1 MSAEVG
7 EPVQRM
13 TDLFANAADDR
24 RRAVAPLPERL
35 RPDDL
40 DLVMGQERLVGPGR
54 PLRRAIEEDRVGSMI
69 LFGPPGTGKTTIARI
84 VAIRTGST
92 FEELSAVDAGKAD
105 VRGVAERA
113 RNRLATDGRRT
124 ILFLDE
130 IHRFTKA
137 QQDALLPLAESGLII
152 LIGATTESPH
162 VGVIAPLLSRCT
174 LYELIP
180 LDADALGRV
189 LDRGA
194 SALTAT
200 VEADARAAMVRAAG
214 GDGRAALALL
224 EAAAAARETPN
235 ATIDVALVE
244 QVGRIPI
251 RYDREGDLH
260 YDAISAFI
268 KSLRG
273 SDPDAALWWMHTML
287 EGGED
292 PRYISRRLIVFASE
306 DVGNADPRGLPL
318 AVATAQAVQEIGMPE
333 GRIPLA
339 QCVTYLALAPKSN
352 AAYTAGDAARAA
364 VREYGTRVPP
374 DHLRD
379 GSHSGSRKLG
389 RGVGYRYPH
398 AAGGFVADQ
407 RHLPDELVH
416 LRFYEP
422 TAIGFETRLRDILG
436 ELRAK
441 RDKNPAIPSP
451 KEHSDD

>member
-1 MSAEVG
+1 MS
-7 EPVQRM
+7 
-13 TDLFANAADDR
+13 DLFASAADDHR
-24 RRAVAPLPERL
+24 RLVAPLPERL

-40 DLVMGQERLVGPGR
+40 DAMVGQADLIGPGR

-69 LFGPPGTGKTTIARI
+69 LFGPPGTGKTTLARI
-84 VAIRTGST
+84 VAARTGAS

-105 VRGVAERA
+105 VRAVTERA
-113 RNRLATDGRRT
+113 RDRLADGRRT

-137 QQDALLPLAESGLII
+137 QQDALLPLVESGLII

-162 VGVIAPLLSRCT
+162 VGVIAALLSRCT
-174 LYELIP
+174 LYELRS
-180 LDADALGRV
+180 LDDADLGAMVDRGADALGV
-189 LDRGA
+189 
-194 SALTAT
+194 ALEPA
-200 VEADARAAMVRAAG
+200 ARDAICRAAG
-214 GDGRAALALL
+214 GDGRASLSVL
-224 EAAAAARETPN
+224 EAAASARPAGDAPITEEL
-235 ATIDVALVE
+235 VA

-292 PRYISRRLIVFASE
+292 PRYVARRMIVFASE
-306 DVGNADPRGLPL
+306 DVGNADPRALPL
-318 AVATAQAVQEIGMPE
+318 AVATQQAVQEIGMPE

-339 QCVTYLALAPKSN
+339 QCATYLALAPKSN
-352 AAYTAGDAARAA
+352 AAYAAGDAARAA
-364 VREYGTRVPP
+364 VREHGTKLPP

-379 GSHSGSRKLG
+379 GSHSGAKALG

-398 AAGGFVADQ
+398 AEGGFVADQ
-407 RHLPDELVH
+407 RHLPEAVGH
-416 LRFYEP
+416 VRFYEP
-422 TAIGFETRLRDILG
+422 TELGFEARLRELLD
-436 ELRAK
+436 ELRRRRGDA
-441 RDKNPAIPSP
+441 
-451 KEHSDD
+451 

>member
-1 MSAEVG
+1 MS
-7 EPVQRM
+7 
-13 TDLFANAADDR
+13 DLFSTAADDR
-24 RRAVAPLPERL
+24 RRLVAPLPERL

-40 DLVMGQERLVGPGR
+40 DLVVGQESLVGPGR

-69 LFGPPGTGKTTIARI
+69 LFGPPGTGKTTLARI
-84 VAIRTGST
+84 VAARTGSS

-105 VRGVAERA
+105 VRAVTERA
-113 RNRLATDGRRT
+113 RDRLAGDGRRT

-137 QQDALLPLAESGLII
+137 QQDALLPLVESGLII

-162 VGVIAPLLSRCT
+162 VGVIAALLSRCT
-174 LYELIP
+174 LYELKS
-180 LDADALGRV
+180 LDPADLNRMI
-189 LDRGA
+189 DRGA
-194 SALTAT
+194 AALEVT
-200 VEADARAAMVRAAG
+200 VADDARDAIARAAG

-224 EAAAAARETPN
+224 EAATAAR
-235 ATIDVALVE
+235 ATATDAVDIELVA

-292 PRYISRRLIVFASE
+292 PRYVSRRLIVFASE
-306 DVGNADPRGLPL
+306 DVGNADPRALPL
-318 AVATAQAVQEIGMPE
+318 AVATAQAIQEIGMPE

-339 QCVTYLALAPKSN
+339 QCVTYLALSPKSN
-352 AAYTAGDAARAA
+352 AAYSAGDAARAA
-364 VREYGTRVPP
+364 VREYGTHIPP

-379 GSHSGSRKLG
+379 GSHSGSKALG
-389 RGVGYRYPH
+389 RGVGYKYPH

-407 RHLPDELVH
+407 RHLPEDLAH

-422 TAIGFETRLRDILG
+422 TTMGFEARLSEILS
-436 ELRAK
+436 ELRAQ
-441 RDKNPAIPSP
+441 REQQPAPP
-451 KEHSDD
+451 KAKD

>member
-1 MSAEVG
+1 MS
-7 EPVQRM
+7 
-13 TDLFANAADDR
+13 DLFSTAADDR
-24 RRAVAPLPERL
+24 RRLVAPLPERL

-40 DLVMGQERLVGPGR
+40 ELVVGQESLVGPGR

-69 LFGPPGTGKTTIARI
+69 LFGPPGTGKTTLARI
-84 VAIRTGST
+84 VAARTGSS

-105 VRGVAERA
+105 VRAVTERA
-113 RNRLATDGRRT
+113 RDRLAGDGRRT

-137 QQDALLPLAESGLII
+137 QQDALLPLVESGLII

-162 VGVIAPLLSRCT
+162 VGVIAALLSRCT
-174 LYELIP
+174 LYELKS
-180 LDADALGRV
+180 LDPADLNRMI
-189 LDRGA
+189 DRGA
-194 SALTAT
+194 AALEVT
-200 VEADARAAMVRAAG
+200 VADDARDAIARAAG

-224 EAAAAARETPN
+224 EAATAAR
-235 ATIDVALVE
+235 ATATDAVDIELVA

-292 PRYISRRLIVFASE
+292 PRYVSRRLIVFASE
-306 DVGNADPRGLPL
+306 DVGNADPRALPL
-318 AVATAQAVQEIGMPE
+318 AVATAQAIQEIGMPE

-364 VREYGTRVPP
+364 VREYGTHIPP

-379 GSHSGSRKLG
+379 GSHSGSKALG
-389 RGVGYRYPH
+389 RGVGYKYPH

-407 RHLPDELVH
+407 RHLPEDLAH

-422 TAIGFETRLRDILG
+422 TSMGFEARLSEILS
-436 ELRAK
+436 ELRAQ
-441 RDKNPAIPSP
+441 REQQTAPP
-451 KEHSDD
+451 KKKD

>member
-1 MSAEVG
+1 MS
-7 EPVQRM
+7 
-13 TDLFANAADDR
+13 DLFSTAADDR
-24 RRAVAPLPERL
+24 RRLVAPLPERL

-40 DLVMGQERLVGPGR
+40 ELVVGQESLVGPGR

-69 LFGPPGTGKTTIARI
+69 LFGPPGTGKTTLARI
-84 VAIRTGST
+84 VAARTGSS

-105 VRGVAERA
+105 VRAVTERA
-113 RNRLATDGRRT
+113 RDRLAGDGRRT

-137 QQDALLPLAESGLII
+137 QQDALLPLVESGLII

-162 VGVIAPLLSRCT
+162 VGVIAALLSRCT
-174 LYELIP
+174 LYELKS
-180 LDADALGRV
+180 LDPTDLNRMI
-189 LDRGA
+189 DRGA
-194 SALTAT
+194 AALEVT
-200 VEADARAAMVRAAG
+200 VDDDARDAIARAAG

-224 EAAAAARETPN
+224 EAATAARAAVTD
-235 ATIDVALVE
+235 AVDVELIA

-292 PRYISRRLIVFASE
+292 PRYVSRRLIVFASE
-306 DVGNADPRGLPL
+306 DVGNADPRALPL
-318 AVATAQAVQEIGMPE
+318 AVATAQAIQEIGMPE

-364 VREYGTRVPP
+364 VREYGTHIPP

-379 GSHSGSRKLG
+379 GSHSGSKALG
-389 RGVGYRYPH
+389 RGVGYKYPH

-407 RHLPDELVH
+407 RHLPEDLAH

-422 TAIGFETRLRDILG
+422 TTMGFEARLSEILS
-436 ELRAK
+436 ELRAQ
-441 RDKNPAIPSP
+441 REQQSAPP
-451 KEHSDD
+451 KAKD

>member
-1 MSAEVG
+1 MS
-7 EPVQRM
+7 
-13 TDLFANAADDR
+13 DLFSTAADDR
-24 RRAVAPLPERL
+24 RRLVAPLPERL

-40 DLVMGQERLVGPGR
+40 DLVVGQESLVGPGR

-69 LFGPPGTGKTTIARI
+69 LFGPPGTGKTTLARI
-84 VAIRTGST
+84 VAARTGSS

-105 VRGVAERA
+105 VRAVTERA
-113 RNRLATDGRRT
+113 RDRLAGDGRRT

-137 QQDALLPLAESGLII
+137 QQDALLPLVESGLII

-162 VGVIAPLLSRCT
+162 VGVIAALLSRCT
-174 LYELIP
+174 LYELKS
-180 LDADALGRV
+180 LDPADLNRMI
-189 LDRGA
+189 DRGA
-194 SALTAT
+194 AALEVT
-200 VEADARAAMVRAAG
+200 VADDARDAIARAAG

-224 EAAAAARETPN
+224 EAATAAR
-235 ATIDVALVE
+235 ATATDAVDIELVA

-292 PRYISRRLIVFASE
+292 PRYVSRRLIVFASE
-306 DVGNADPRGLPL
+306 DVGNADPRALPL
-318 AVATAQAVQEIGMPE
+318 AVATAQAIQEIGMPE
-333 GRIPLA
+333 GRIPLS

-364 VREYGTRVPP
+364 VREYGTHIPP

-379 GSHSGSRKLG
+379 GSHSGSKALG
-389 RGVGYRYPH
+389 RGVGYKYPH

-407 RHLPDELVH
+407 RHLPEDLAH

-422 TAIGFETRLRDILG
+422 TTMGFEARLSEILS
-436 ELRAK
+436 ELRAQ
-441 RDKNPAIPSP
+441 REQQSAPP
-451 KEHSDD
+451 KAKD

>member
-1 MSAEVG
+1 MS
-7 EPVQRM
+7 
-13 TDLFANAADDR
+13 DLFSTAADDR
-24 RRAVAPLPERL
+24 RRLVAPLPERL

-40 DLVMGQERLVGPGR
+40 DLVVGQESLVGPGR

-69 LFGPPGTGKTTIARI
+69 LFGPPGTGKTTLARI
-84 VAIRTGST
+84 VAARTGSS

-105 VRGVAERA
+105 VRAVTERA
-113 RNRLATDGRRT
+113 RDRLAGDGRRT

-137 QQDALLPLAESGLII
+137 QQDALLPLVESGLII

-162 VGVIAPLLSRCT
+162 VGVIAALLSRCT
-174 LYELIP
+174 LYELKS
-180 LDADALGRV
+180 LDPADLNRMI
-189 LDRGA
+189 DRGA
-194 SALTAT
+194 AALEVT
-200 VEADARAAMVRAAG
+200 VADDARDAIARAAG

-224 EAAAAARETPN
+224 EAATAAR
-235 ATIDVALVE
+235 ATATDAVDIELVA

-292 PRYISRRLIVFASE
+292 PRYVSRRLIVFASE
-306 DVGNADPRGLPL
+306 DVGNADPRALPL
-318 AVATAQAVQEIGMPE
+318 AVATAQAIQEIGMPE
-333 GRIPLA
+333 GRIPLS

-364 VREYGTRVPP
+364 VREYGTRIPP

-379 GSHSGSRKLG
+379 GSHSGSKALG
-389 RGVGYRYPH
+389 RGVGYKYPH

-407 RHLPDELVH
+407 RHLPEDLAH

-422 TAIGFETRLRDILG
+422 TTMGFEARLSEILS
-436 ELRAK
+436 ELRAQ
-441 RDKNPAIPSP
+441 REQQSAPP
-451 KEHSDD
+451 KAKD

>member
-1 MSAEVG
+1 MS
-7 EPVQRM
+7 
-13 TDLFANAADDR
+13 DLFSTAADDR

-40 DLVMGQERLVGPGR
+40 DLMVGQEALIGPGR
-54 PLRRAIEEDRVGSMI
+54 PLRRAIEEDRIGSMI

-84 VAIRTGST
+84 VAQRTGAS

-105 VRGVAERA
+105 VRAVTERA
-113 RNRLATDGRRT
+113 RDRLADGGRRT

-137 QQDALLPLAESGLII
+137 QQDALLPLVESGLII

-162 VGVIAPLLSRCT
+162 VGVISALLSRCT
-174 LYELIP
+174 LYELVSLEP
-180 LDADALGRV
+180 ADLERMI
-189 LDRGA
+189 DRGA
-194 SALTAT
+194 EALG
-200 VEADARAAMVRAAG
+200 VRIDDDARAAIARAAG
-214 GDGRAALALL
+214 GDGRASLALL
-224 EAAAAARETPN
+224 EAAAAARPDDGAITE
-235 ATIDVALVE
+235 ALVGE
-244 QVGRIPI
+244 VGRLPI

-268 KSLRG
+268 KSMRG

-292 PRYISRRLIVFASE
+292 PRYVARRMIVFASE
-306 DVGNADPRGLPL
+306 DVGNADPRALPL
-318 AVATAQAVQEIGMPE
+318 AVATAQAIQEIGMPE

-352 AAYTAGDAARAA
+352 AAYAAGDAARAA
-364 VREYGTRVPP
+364 VREHGTRVPP

-379 GSHSGSRKLG
+379 GSHSGAKALG

-398 AAGGFVADQ
+398 AEGGVATGQ
-407 RHLPDELVH
+407 RHLPEDLAH

-422 TAIGFETRLRDILG
+422 TAMGFEARLGEILG
-436 ELRAK
+436 ELRAQ
-441 RDKNPAIPSP
+441 REVSDAPPGT
-451 KEHSDD
+451 KET

>member
-1 MSAEVG
+1 MS
-7 EPVQRM
+7 
-13 TDLFANAADDR
+13 DLFSTAADDR
-24 RRAVAPLPERL
+24 RRLVAPLPERL

-40 DLVMGQERLVGPGR
+40 ELVVGQESLVGPGR

-69 LFGPPGTGKTTIARI
+69 LFGPPGTGKTTLARI
-84 VAIRTGST
+84 VAARTGSS

-105 VRGVAERA
+105 VRAITERA
-113 RNRLATDGRRT
+113 RDRLAGDGRRT

-137 QQDALLPLAESGLII
+137 QQDALLPLVESGLII

-162 VGVIAPLLSRCT
+162 VGVIAALLSRCT
-174 LYELIP
+174 LYELKS
-180 LDADALGRV
+180 LDPADLNRMI
-189 LDRGA
+189 DRGA
-194 SALTAT
+194 AALEVT
-200 VEADARAAMVRAAG
+200 VADDARDAIARAAG

-224 EAAAAARETPN
+224 EAATAAR
-235 ATIDVALVE
+235 ATATDAVDIELVA

-292 PRYISRRLIVFASE
+292 PRYVSRRLIVFASE
-306 DVGNADPRGLPL
+306 DVGNADPRALPL
-318 AVATAQAVQEIGMPE
+318 AVATAQAIQEIGMPE

-364 VREYGTRVPP
+364 VREYGTHIPP

-379 GSHSGSRKLG
+379 GSHSGSKALG
-389 RGVGYRYPH
+389 RGVGYKYPH

-407 RHLPDELVH
+407 RHLPEDLAH

-422 TAIGFETRLRDILG
+422 TTMGFEARLSEILS
-436 ELRAK
+436 ELRAQ
-441 RDKNPAIPSP
+441 REQQSAPP
-451 KEHSDD
+451 KAKD

>member
-1 MSAEVG
+1 MS
-7 EPVQRM
+7 
-13 TDLFANAADDR
+13 DLFSTAADDR
-24 RRAVAPLPERL
+24 RRLVAPLPERL

-40 DLVMGQERLVGPGR
+40 ELVVGQESLVGPGR

-69 LFGPPGTGKTTIARI
+69 LFGPPGTGKTTLARI
-84 VAIRTGST
+84 VAARTGSS

-105 VRGVAERA
+105 VRAVTERA
-113 RNRLATDGRRT
+113 RDRLAGDGRRT

-137 QQDALLPLAESGLII
+137 QQDALLPLVESGLII

-162 VGVIAPLLSRCT
+162 VGVIAALLSRCT
-174 LYELIP
+174 LYELKS
-180 LDADALGRV
+180 LDPADLNRMI
-189 LDRGA
+189 DRGA
-194 SALTAT
+194 AALEVT
-200 VEADARAAMVRAAG
+200 VADDARDAIARAAG

-224 EAAAAARETPN
+224 EAATAAR
-235 ATIDVALVE
+235 ATATDAVDIELVA

-292 PRYISRRLIVFASE
+292 PRYVSRRLIVFASE
-306 DVGNADPRGLPL
+306 DVGNADPRALPL
-318 AVATAQAVQEIGMPE
+318 AVATAQAIQEIGMPE

-364 VREYGTRVPP
+364 VREYGTHIPP

-379 GSHSGSRKLG
+379 GSHSGSKALG
-389 RGVGYRYPH
+389 RGVGYKYPH

-407 RHLPDELVH
+407 RHLPEDLAH

-422 TAIGFETRLRDILG
+422 PTMGFEARLSEILS
-436 ELRAK
+436 ELRAQ
-441 RDKNPAIPSP
+441 REQQTAPP
-451 KEHSDD
+451 KKKD

>member
-1 MSAEVG
+1 MS
-7 EPVQRM
+7 
-13 TDLFANAADDR
+13 DLFQSAADDR
-24 RRAVAPLPERL
+24 RRLVAPLPERL

-40 DLVMGQERLVGPGR
+40 DLMVGQDELIGPGR
-54 PLRRAIEEDRVGSMI
+54 PLRRAIEEDRIGSMI

-84 VAIRTGST
+84 VAARTGAS

-105 VRGVAERA
+105 VRAVTERA
-113 RNRLATDGRRT
+113 RDRLGADGRRT

-137 QQDALLPLAESGLII
+137 QQDALLPLVESGLII

-162 VGVIAPLLSRCT
+162 VGVIAALLSRCT
-174 LYELIP
+174 LYELRGLEP
-180 LDADALGRV
+180 ADLERMV
-189 LDRGA
+189 DRGA
-194 SALTAT
+194 EALG
-200 VEADARAAMVRAAG
+200 VQIDDDARTAIARAAG

-224 EAAAAARETPN
+224 EVAAVDGPVTAER
-235 ATIDVALVE
+235 VAE
-244 QVGRIPI
+244 VGRIPI

-292 PRYISRRLIVFASE
+292 PRYVARRMIVFASE
-306 DVGNADPRGLPL
+306 DVGNADPRALPL
-318 AVATAQAVQEIGMPE
+318 AVATQQAVQEIGMPE

-352 AAYTAGDAARAA
+352 AAYAAGDAARAA
-364 VREYGTRVPP
+364 VREHGTRVPP
-374 DHLRD
+374 EHLRD
-379 GSHSGSRKLG
+379 GSHSGAKALG

-398 AAGGFVADQ
+398 AEGGFVAEQ
-407 RHLPDELVH
+407 RHLPEDLAH

-422 TAIGFETRLRDILG
+422 TSIGFEARLAEILADLRRQRDPR
-436 ELRAK
+436 EDRQ
-441 RDKNPAIPSP
+441 
-451 KEHSDD
+451 

>member
-1 MSAEVG
+1 MS
-7 EPVQRM
+7 
-13 TDLFANAADDR
+13 DLFSTAADDR
-24 RRAVAPLPERL
+24 RRLVAPLPERL

-40 DLVMGQERLVGPGR
+40 ELVVGQESLVGPGR

-69 LFGPPGTGKTTIARI
+69 LFGPPGTGKTTLARI
-84 VAIRTGST
+84 VAARTGSS

-105 VRGVAERA
+105 VRAVTERA
-113 RNRLATDGRRT
+113 RDRLAGDGRRT

-137 QQDALLPLAESGLII
+137 QQDALLPLVESGLII

-162 VGVIAPLLSRCT
+162 VGVIAALLSRCT
-174 LYELIP
+174 LYELKS
-180 LDADALGRV
+180 LDPADLNRMI
-189 LDRGA
+189 DRGA
-194 SALTAT
+194 AALEVT
-200 VEADARAAMVRAAG
+200 VADDARDAIARAAG

-224 EAAAAARETPN
+224 EAATAAR
-235 ATIDVALVE
+235 ATATDAVDIELVA

-292 PRYISRRLIVFASE
+292 PRYVSRRLIVFASE
-306 DVGNADPRGLPL
+306 DVGNADPRALPL
-318 AVATAQAVQEIGMPE
+318 AVATAQAIQEIGMPE

-364 VREYGTRVPP
+364 VREDGTHIPP

-379 GSHSGSRKLG
+379 GSHSGSKALG
-389 RGVGYRYPH
+389 RGVGYKYPH

-407 RHLPDELVH
+407 RHLPEDLAH

-422 TAIGFETRLRDILG
+422 TTMGFEARLSEILS
-436 ELRAK
+436 ELRAQ
-441 RDKNPAIPSP
+441 REQQTAPP
-451 KEHSDD
+451 KKKD

>member
-1 MSAEVG
+1 MS
-7 EPVQRM
+7 
-13 TDLFANAADDR
+13 DLFSTAADDR
-24 RRAVAPLPERL
+24 RRLVAPLPERL

-40 DLVMGQERLVGPGR
+40 DLVVGQESLVGPGR

-69 LFGPPGTGKTTIARI
+69 LFGPPGTGKTTLARI
-84 VAIRTGST
+84 VAARTGSS

-105 VRGVAERA
+105 VRAVTERA
-113 RNRLATDGRRT
+113 RDRLAGDGRRT

-137 QQDALLPLAESGLII
+137 QQDALLPLVESGLII

-162 VGVIAPLLSRCT
+162 VGVIAALLSRCT
-174 LYELIP
+174 LYELKS
-180 LDADALGRV
+180 LDPTDLNRMI
-189 LDRGA
+189 DRGA
-194 SALTAT
+194 AALEVT
-200 VEADARAAMVRAAG
+200 VDDDARDAIARAAG

-224 EAAAAARETPN
+224 EAATAARAALTD
-235 ATIDVALVE
+235 AVDVELIA

-292 PRYISRRLIVFASE
+292 PRYVSRRLIVFASE
-306 DVGNADPRGLPL
+306 DVGNADPRALPL
-318 AVATAQAVQEIGMPE
+318 AVATAQAIQEIGMPE

-364 VREYGTRVPP
+364 VREYGTHIPP

-379 GSHSGSRKLG
+379 GSHSGSKALG
-389 RGVGYRYPH
+389 RGVGYKYPH

-407 RHLPDELVH
+407 RHLPEDLAH

-422 TAIGFETRLRDILG
+422 TTMGFEARLSEILS
-436 ELRAK
+436 ELRAQ
-441 RDKNPAIPSP
+441 REQQSAPP
-451 KEHSDD
+451 KAKD

>member
-1 MSAEVG
+1 MS
-7 EPVQRM
+7 
-13 TDLFANAADDR
+13 DLFQSAADDR
-24 RRAVAPLPERL
+24 RRLVAPLPERL

-40 DLVMGQERLVGPGR
+40 DLMVGQDELIGPGR
-54 PLRRAIEEDRVGSMI
+54 PLRRAIEEDRIGSMI

-84 VAIRTGST
+84 VAARTGAS

-105 VRGVAERA
+105 VRAVTERA
-113 RNRLATDGRRT
+113 RDRLGADGRRT

-137 QQDALLPLAESGLII
+137 QQDALLPLVESGLIV

-162 VGVIAPLLSRCT
+162 VGVIAALLSRCT
-174 LYELIP
+174 LYELRGLEP
-180 LDADALGRV
+180 ADLERMV
-189 LDRGA
+189 DRGA
-194 SALTAT
+194 EALG
-200 VEADARAAMVRAAG
+200 VQVDDDARAAIARAAG

-224 EAAAAARETPN
+224 EAAAVDGPVTAER
-235 ATIDVALVE
+235 VAE
-244 QVGRIPI
+244 VGRIPI

-292 PRYISRRLIVFASE
+292 PRYVARRMIVFASE
-306 DVGNADPRGLPL
+306 DVGNADPRALPL
-318 AVATAQAVQEIGMPE
+318 AVATAQAVLEIGMPE

-352 AAYTAGDAARAA
+352 AAYAAGDAARAA
-364 VREYGTRVPP
+364 VREHGTRVPP
-374 DHLRD
+374 EHLRD
-379 GSHSGSRKLG
+379 GSHSGAKALG

-398 AAGGFVADQ
+398 AEGGFVAEQ
-407 RHLPDELVH
+407 RHLPEDLAH

-422 TAIGFETRLRDILG
+422 TSIGFEARLAEILAD
-436 ELRAK
+436 LR
-441 RDKNPAIPSP
+441 RQRESR
-451 KEHSDD
+451 EVTE

>member
-1 MSAEVG
+1 MRSMS
-7 EPVQRM
+7 
-13 TDLFANAADDR
+13 DLFSSAADDR

-40 DLVMGQERLVGPGR
+40 DLVVGQEALVGPGR
-54 PLRRAIEEDRVGSMI
+54 PLRRAIEEDRIGSMI

-84 VAIRTGST
+84 VAARTGAS

-105 VRGVAERA
+105 VRAVTERA
-113 RNRLATDGRRT
+113 KERLAGDGRRT

-162 VGVIAPLLSRCT
+162 VGVISALLSRCT
-174 LYELIP
+174 LYELKSLEP
-180 LDADALGRV
+180 DALARMI
-189 LDRGA
+189 DRGA
-194 SALTAT
+194 EALGA
-200 VEADARAAMVRAAG
+200 VVDDNARDAIARAAG

-224 EAAAAARETPN
+224 EAAAAAREDASQPIS
-235 ATIDVALVE
+235 ADIVA

-268 KSLRG
+268 KSMRG

-292 PRYISRRLIVFASE
+292 PRYVARRMIVFASE
-306 DVGNADPRGLPL
+306 DVGNADPRALPL
-318 AVATAQAVQEIGMPE
+318 AVATAQAMQEIGMPE

-339 QCVTYLALAPKSN
+339 QCATYLALAPKSN
-352 AAYTAGDAARAA
+352 AAYAAGDAARAA

-379 GSHSGSRKLG
+379 GSHSGSKALG

-398 AAGGFVADQ
+398 AEGGVAPGQ
-407 RHLPDELVH
+407 RHLPEDLAH

-422 TAIGFETRLRDILG
+422 TTMGFEARLAEILAT
-436 ELRAK
+436 LRTQRGDGA
-441 RDKNPAIPSP
+441 
-451 KEHSDD
+451 